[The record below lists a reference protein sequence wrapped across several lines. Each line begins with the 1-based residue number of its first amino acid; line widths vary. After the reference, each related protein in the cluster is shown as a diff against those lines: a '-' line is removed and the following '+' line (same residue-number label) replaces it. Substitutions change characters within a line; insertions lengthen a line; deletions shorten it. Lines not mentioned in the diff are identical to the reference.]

1 MSGNNGIEWKKVA
14 TGAVAALFVVAGWVA
29 IFATAMA
36 PSPPSAAPAM
46 QPIGA
51 PSLPAPTPRAVLSQT
66 VMYRWRAGFDV
77 CTRHTLHACTL
88 TFARND
94 DGDRSTIQI
103 GPLDIGPADDCETIN
118 SSAFQQCGD
127 AGTPPFSQRPDG
139 GLGPSQEWLACAA
152 MRGMLY
158 RGALTTSRVDPRDED
173 RSLRPGDA
181 RLQCNEGFTLGHFD
195 NTL

>member
-1 MSGNNGIEWKKVA
+1 MSGNNSIEWGKVA
-14 TGAVAALFVVAGWVA
+14 TGAAAALLVVAGWATIFV
-29 IFATAMA
+29 FATAPNVPA
-36 PSPPSAAPAM
+36 TAPAM
-46 QPIGA
+46 QPLGA
-51 PSLPAPTPRAVLSQT
+51 PMVPAATPHAALSQT
-66 VMYRWRAGFDV
+66 VMYRWRSGFDV

-88 TFARND
+88 TFSRND
-94 DGDRSTIQI
+94 DGDRSMIQI

-118 SSAFQQCGD
+118 RSAFQQCSD

-173 RSLRPGDA
+173 RSLRSGDA
-181 RLQCNEGFTLGHFD
+181 RLQCNEGFLLGHFD